1 MDVNEI
7 GAKDVGN
14 AAKKVA
20 GALGKKIVGNKV
32 SSDSNLS
39 PTLIKQITPYADQLE
54 SVLSNRALRT
64 EFLALIKKVET
75 NTPGP
80 LGGLSGRVYDKF
92 NKGVQGVKGAASAIK
107 SKATKTTDPR
117 KPATQDAT
125 AAPTAPKPAP
135 TSPALSSYFQNFSKA
150 MKGASDKNQKISL
163 AKELVNTVAD
173 RGGEDSETAVSVLR
187 KFGGDLD
194 NNFKQAAMN
203 ALKTGQRL
211 LKQSVYYE
219 INKMLKEH
227 DLSWSDLGM
236 RVHLLEGTNKM
247 FGISLI

>member
-1 MDVNEI
+1 MLAPVYKTL
-7 GAKDVGN
+7 GAKLPPAPVAPQPKGATPQPKGATPVAPQPKGATPAPMDFKGIQQAV
-14 AAKKVA
+14 AK
-20 GALGKKIVGNKV
+20 
-32 SSDSNLS
+32 LS
-39 PTLIKQITPYADQLE
+39 PQDAKAIVTHID
-54 SVLSNRALRT
+54 SLSKA
-64 EFLALIKKVET
+64 
-75 NTPGP
+75 PGP
-80 LGGLSGRVYDKF
+80 KQV
-92 NKGVQGVKGAASAIK
+92 N
-107 SKATKTTDPR
+107 ATPVAD
-117 KPATQDAT
+117 PATQDAT

-135 TSPALSSYFQNFSKA
+135 TAPALSSYFQNFSKS
-150 MKGASDKNQKISL
+150 MKGASDKNQKIAL